1 MSAATPLVFRPSTA
15 QRAVSALL
23 CAGAWIVGVRGLLLL
38 LQNLPRMV
46 AALKLAQAAG
56 EPVLGLWVGI
66 LGSVAAS
73 LLGGALLLAA
83 FLALLLVEG
92 SQVLL
97 DELGLAV
104 VHTTLPAPLSRWL
117 GGGRLG
123 WKQVGALE
131 RGRIFFRVRGGGE
144 TPVPGRREP
153 TLRFLLV
160 DQMDRL
166 VLEILEH
173 SPNLRFPE

>member
-1 MSAATPLVFRPSTA
+1 MME
-15 QRAVSALL
+15 
-23 CAGAWIVGVRGLLLL
+23 ILLLL
-38 LQNLPRMV
+38 GLVLLNGLFAMSEIALVAARKSRLLQQANAGDPSAKV
-46 AALKLAQAAG
+46 ALKLGNDPTKFLSTIQIG
-56 EPVLGLWVGI
+56 ITSISILDGIVGQSVL
-66 LGSVAAS
+66 A
-73 LLGGALLLAA
+73 
-83 FLALLLVEG
+83 
-92 SQVLL
+92 
-97 DELGLAV
+97 
-104 VHTTLPAPLSRWL
+104 APLSRWL